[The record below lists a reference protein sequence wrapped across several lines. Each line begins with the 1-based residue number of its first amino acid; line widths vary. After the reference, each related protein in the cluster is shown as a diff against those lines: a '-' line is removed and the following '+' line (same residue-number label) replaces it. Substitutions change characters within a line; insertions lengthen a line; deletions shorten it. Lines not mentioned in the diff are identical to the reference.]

1 MHIRRRCC
9 WKQQQLLLL
18 IKECWMI
25 VVSTSLL
32 YGIVV
37 ALVWVS
43 EIVVRINIDV
53 DCYCFLVMRW
63 SLLASRGCI
72 LFLFLMFY
80 DCRNGESWI
89 VAEAWM
95 ALKTTTIETKIKTPP
110 SSSASLQERTSKEIQ
125 ATQSAI
131 SQRHC
136 QEHQTSPAIWWLDRE
151 QIFF

>member
-18 IKECWMI
+18 IKECLMI

-95 ALKTTTIETKIKTPP
+95 ALKTTTIKTKNKNRHHRH
-110 SSSASLQERTSKEIQ
+110 QHHCKKEQ
-125 ATQSAI
+125 AKKFKRPNQQSV
-131 SQRHC
+131 RDTVKN
-136 QEHQTSPAIWWLDRE
+136 QTSPAIWWLDRE